1 MYNKI
6 NNDAES
12 EWDDYAMRSM
22 KNDTKSGKVPF
33 AESFCLDMTYFED
46 AVTGESYVIW
56 AAKPYG
62 NSDLFIAKVSKDQ
75 PWQLTS
81 HCIRLTTPEY
91 GWEKIR
97 YQVNEGPTVLQKDGK
112 IFMCF
117 SNSGTGSEYS
127 IGMMTADA
135 GTDLLDINNWTKNPY
150 PLLTSRDVDG
160 EEGPGHNSFTV
171 DQDRNVIFVYH
182 ARPTSHNYQHCGWN
196 GTKSTYNSEPLND
209 PCRHAR
215 LKRVHWAADGTPIL
229 KMTYEEELTEDSAT
243 VTAKIVVTKGT
254 AVNPGKDDNNGGTN
268 NGGTNNG
275 GTNNGGNTTPT
286 PSTDNQTVAVTNV
299 TLDKSKLTLGV
310 KEKYTLKAT
319 VTPANATNSTVTW
332 SSSKS
337 SVVTVSSTGK
347 ITAKKK
353 GTATIT
359 ATADGKSVSC
369 KVTVK
374 AAPKKV
380 SVKAA
385 KVKLKKGQ
393 SKKIVVKLPKNTASN
408 KITFTSSNK
417 KVAKVDVNGK
427 ITAVKKGKAKITVKT
442 FNGKKT
448 KVTVTVTK

>member
-1 MYNKI
+1 
-6 NNDAES
+6 
-12 EWDDYAMRSM
+12 
-22 KNDTKSGKVPF
+22 
-33 AESFCLDMTYFED
+33 
-46 AVTGESYVIW
+46 
-56 AAKPYG
+56 
-62 NSDLFIAKVSKDQ
+62 
-75 PWQLTS
+75 
-81 HCIRLTTPEY
+81 
-91 GWEKIR
+91 
-97 YQVNEGPTVLQKDGK
+97 
-112 IFMCF
+112 
-117 SNSGTGSEYS
+117 
-127 IGMMTADA
+127 MTAEA
-135 GTDLLDINNWTKNPY
+135 GSDLLDINNWTKNPY

-171 DQDRNVIFVYH
+171 DQDGNAIFVYH

-196 GTKSTYNSEPLND
+196 GTTSTYNTEPLND

-229 KMTYEEELTEDSAT
+229 KMTYDEELTENNAT
-243 VTAKIVVTKGT
+243 VTAKLVVTKGT
-254 AVNPGKDDNNGGTN
+254 AVNPGKEE
-268 NGGTNNG
+268 
-275 GTNNGGNTTPT
+275 NNGGNTTPTPT
-286 PSTDNQTVAVTNV
+286 PSTDNQTVAVTKV

-319 VTPANATNSTVTW
+319 VAPANATNSTVTW
-332 SSSKS
+332 KSSKS
-337 SVVTVSSTGK
+337 SVVAVSSAGK

-359 ATADGKSVSC
+359 ATADGKTVSC

-393 SKKIVVKLPKNTASN
+393 KKKIVVKLPKNTASN

-417 KVAKVDVNGK
+417 KVAKVDANGK